1 MSRTVIAILLLALVL
16 VAGAIVLLTL
26 PKTTTKPETTVTAT
40 ATTTV
45 TTTVT
50 TGPSET
56 KPAKKVSLLGSG
68 ATFPYPQI
76 AAWIDDFTK
85 KHPEIS
91 INYNPTGSGT
101 GQEQFFTKVVDFAA
115 SDPPISKEKWEEW
128 KGKFVQMPFVIG
140 AVVMTYNLPEAK
152 GLKLDAETIALIYK
166 GEIQYWND
174 ERIRKLNPEINLPN
188 KRIIAVHRSDS
199 SGTTD
204 VFTNFLHK
212 AAPNVWPKE
221 LVGKS
226 IEWPVD
232 KLGNGVGGKGNQ
244 GVAEVLRTTEGS
256 IGYVELNYAFEL
268 NMPTAL
274 IKNREGYFVMAN
286 ETTIMEAARGALAK
300 LPSSPDG
307 DFSGDL
313 DAILYAPGKLSYPI
327 ASFSHLLFYTSYP
340 EDKVAAI
347 KEFIKYVNTEGQEKV
362 IRGYIPI
369 PKEVRELNLKALDI
383 IKP

>member
-16 VAGAIVLLTL
+16 VAGALVLLTL
-26 PKTTTKPETTVTAT
+26 PK
-40 ATTTV
+40 
-45 TTTVT
+45 TTVT

-85 KHPEIS
+85 KHPDIS

-115 SDPPISKEKWEEW
+115 SDPPISKAKWEEW

-140 AVVMTYNLPEAK
+140 AVVVTYNLPGAE

-256 IGYVELNYAFEL
+256 IGYVELNYAVEL

-274 IKNREGYFVMAN
+274 IKNEEGYFVMAN

>member
-1 MSRTVIAILLLALVL
+1 MRSVVIAILLVALLL
-16 VAGAIVLLTL
+16 VAALLLLRAPT
-26 PKTTTKPETTVTAT
+26 
-40 ATTTV
+40 
-45 TTTVT
+45 
-50 TGPSET
+50 ET
-56 KPAKKVSLLGSG
+56 KPAETKPAVKVSLLGSG

-76 AAWIDDFTK
+76 ATWIDDFTK

-115 SDPPISKEKWEEW
+115 SDPPISREKWEEW
-128 KGKFVQMPFVIG
+128 KGKFVQMPFILG
-140 AVVMTYNLPEAK
+140 AVVMTYNLPGVE

-174 ERIRKLNPEINLPN
+174 ERIRKLNPELNLPN
-188 KRIIAVHRSDS
+188 KRIIAAHRSDS

-204 VFTNFLHK
+204 VFTRFLHK
-212 AAPNVWPKE
+212 AAPDVWPE
-221 LVGKS
+221 AMVGKS

-244 GVAEVLRTTEGS
+244 GVAEILRTTEGS
-256 IGYVELNYAFEL
+256 IGYVELNYAIEL
-268 NMPTAL
+268 KMPTAL
-274 IKNREGYFVMAN
+274 IRNKDGYFVMAN
-286 ETTIMEAARGALAK
+286 ETTIKEAARGALAS

-307 DFSGDL
+307 DFSNDI
-313 DAILYAPGKLSYPI
+313 DATLYAPGKLSYPI
-327 ASFSHLLFYTSYP
+327 ASFSHLLFYTNYP
-340 EDKVAAI
+340 EDKARAI

-362 IRGYIPI
+362 IRGYVAIPE
-369 PKEVRELNLKALDI
+369 EVRKLNLKALDI